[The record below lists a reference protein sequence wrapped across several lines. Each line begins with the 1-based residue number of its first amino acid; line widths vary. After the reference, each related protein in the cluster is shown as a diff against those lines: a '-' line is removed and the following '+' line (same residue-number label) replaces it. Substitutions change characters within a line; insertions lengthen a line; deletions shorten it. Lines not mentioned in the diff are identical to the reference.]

1 MKSKASNI
9 DSVAA
14 NLEGIDEWDED
25 IAHYESLRT
34 GKLSTDKTKQST
46 KRKPASKAKARG
58 SIEPLSSDIETLN
71 RQITLDDEEDGPPI
85 PLADKPDAL
94 PVSLLR
100 SALFTV
106 RIGSVENIQRC
117 EIASQS
123 GTRVVY
129 EGPLLNQHDK
139 LVWATALRLARQSGK
154 PINSLFMFTKRHFLS
169 EMGWAASGNNVAWVW
184 KSLVKLSRAS
194 VLITRHSKDG
204 KASGMPSVCGTM
216 LGNVLD
222 STRTRHFAFRF
233 NPELL
238 PQLAASD
245 IHADIHFL
253 RRSML
258 RLQLSQWLHDF
269 YSTHSGDSSLPVS
282 SIRSLCGIGEN
293 YTNADF
299 RKKLRESLKEILKL
313 PDITNE
319 KGEAVPRLFLAADVV
334 RSEATGDWRLAVK
347 LGEKASRVHFPAALA
362 AGVKPIR
369 KPRTGGKG
377 RVAL

>member
-1 MKSKASNI
+1 MKSEATNR
-9 DSVAA
+9 VAA
-14 NLEGIDEWDED
+14 TLEGIDGWDED
-25 IAHYESLRT
+25 IARYESLRT
-34 GKLSTDKTKQST
+34 AKPSTDKTRQST

-58 SIEPLSSDIETLN
+58 SIAPLSSDIETLK
-71 RQITLDDEEDGPPI
+71 RQITLDEEEDGPPI

-106 RIGSVENIQRC
+106 RAGSGENVQRC

-123 GTRVVY
+123 GARVVY

-169 EMGWAASGNNVAWVW
+169 EMGWAASGSNAAWVW
-184 KSLVKLSRAS
+184 NSLVKLSRAS

-238 PQLAASD
+238 PQLASTD

-253 RRSML
+253 RRAML
-258 RLQLSQWLHDF
+258 PLQLSQWLHDF
-269 YSTHSGDSSLPVS
+269 YSTHSGDSSLPVA
-282 SIRSLCGIGEN
+282 SIRSLCGIGED
-293 YTNADF
+293 YTDTDF
-299 RKKLRESLKEILKL
+299 RKKLRRSLREILNL

-319 KGEAVPRLFLAADVV
+319 KGEAVPRLFLEAEVV
-334 RSEATGDWRLAVK
+334 RSQATGDWRLAVK
-347 LGEKASRVHFPAALA
+347 LGEKASRVHFPASLA
-362 AGVKPIR
+362 ASAKPIR
-369 KPRTGGKG
+369 KPRAGGKG